1 MLYALN
7 ALGFIFYWPT
17 LLALFSRAAPA
28 QVNSTM
34 MGVLF
39 LSIFLGNLLVGT
51 LAGLWETLSHASFFA
66 LHAALAFG
74 AFLIMLLV
82 ARPVERLLADPA

>member
-1 MLYALN
+1 
-7 ALGFIFYWPT
+7 
-17 LLALFSRAAPA
+17 
-28 QVNSTM
+28 M
-34 MGVLF
+34 MGILF

-74 AFLIMLLV
+74 AFLIMLL
-82 ARPVERLLADPA
+82 AMRPIGKLLAQPRI